1 MTQGYRDTMELC
13 WFVVEGDVVVNPFD
27 FVSVDNIN
35 NSISIGI
42 VKDIQSVVVEG
53 RNPPDV
59 ACFPTH
65 QQLLVAIRYR
75 Q

>member
-1 MTQGYRDTMELC
+1 MNLAYNEAQVVGKSIVTQGYRSTMELC

-53 RNPPDV
+53 RII
-59 ACFPTH
+59 H
-65 QQLLVAIRYR
+65 
-75 Q
+75 